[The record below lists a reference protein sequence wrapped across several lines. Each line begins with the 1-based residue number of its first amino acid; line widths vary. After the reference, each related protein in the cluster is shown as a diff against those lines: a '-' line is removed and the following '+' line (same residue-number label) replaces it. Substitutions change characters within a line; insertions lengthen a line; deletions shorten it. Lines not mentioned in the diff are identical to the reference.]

1 VCLQRNLR
9 KGTVKLLRLLMA
21 LIEETLASIR
31 PLNPFAAITTEV
43 QARWDSLA
51 KPRGSLGRLETE
63 ILRIAEIQH
72 TSDPS
77 LQRAAIYVF
86 CGDHGITKENVSA
99 YPQAVTREMMKNFV
113 AGGAAIN
120 VLCRN
125 AGIETVIVDA
135 GVCGPKIAGVLDRR
149 IADATRSFLG
159 GAAMEETQAR
169 EALESGIT
177 LAMEAAE
184 RFEMIGLGDMGI
196 GNSASASALVSAY
209 LGIPPEQSVGRG
221 AGLDDV
227 GLSHKRRVISEALSR
242 YEDEL
247 KTMSPIRV
255 LAHFGGFEIA
265 MMAGFVLGA
274 AAKRLS
280 VMIDGFICTA
290 AFLAAQRICSNV
302 ADYVFFAHESAEPG
316 HARVLKALGRR
327 PLLSL
332 DLRLGEGTGSA
343 LAISVLR
350 SGLHLYR
357 EMATFAEASVSDKQ
371 TDSGKGN

>member
-1 VCLQRNLR
+1 M
-9 KGTVKLLRLLMA
+9 T
-21 LIEETLASIR
+21 LIEETLASI
-31 PLNPFAAITTEV
+31 PPFNPSKAITTEV
-43 QARWDSLA
+43 RARWDSLT

-63 ILRIAEIQH
+63 ILRLAEIQN

-77 LQRAAIYVF
+77 LDAVATYVF

-135 GVCGPKIAGVLDRR
+135 GVCGSKIPGVLDRR
-149 IADATRSFLG
+149 IAEGTRSFLDG
-159 GAAMEETQAR
+159 PAMDATQAR
-169 EALESGIT
+169 EALESGIA
-177 LAMEAAE
+177 LAGEAAT
-184 RFEMIGLGDMGI
+184 RFEMVGLGDMGI
-196 GNSASASALVSAY
+196 GNSASASALLSAY

-221 AGLDDV
+221 AGLDDA
-227 GLSHKRRVISEALSR
+227 GLSHKRRVISKALSR
-242 YEDEL
+242 YKDEL
-247 KTMSPIRV
+247 TTMNPIQV

-265 MMAGFVLGA
+265 MMTGFVLGA
-274 AAKRLS
+274 VAKKLA

-290 AFLAAQRICSNV
+290 AFLAAQRICSYV

-316 HARVLKALGRR
+316 HAPVLRALGRR
-327 PLLSL
+327 PLLNL
-332 DLRLGEGTGSA
+332 DLRLGEGTGAA

-371 TDSGKGN
+371 PDSGEGN